1 MQNTGLGDE
10 MSLKELMNKRKALS
24 SEIAK
29 IDREIMTCLDDGV
42 DVNGR
47 IEAVQR
53 NNDLILSR
61 AVRRLSENG
70 YTRKDLSSLLMI
82 SINKIGGLL
91 HNGR

>member
-1 MQNTGLGDE
+1 

-47 IEAVQR
+47 IETVQR

-70 YTRKDLSSLLMI
+70 YTTKDLSSLLMI